1 MSVLDKLK
9 LYSRKPVAVIMA
21 ATLATSSVPVQAV
34 VQATPAY
41 AAPQQKADDQVDEVT
56 GGTFDSQTASIS
68 LVYDSDAEKAGS
80 YTLTKKDLLNLLEQ
94 QQGEALKALFTY
106 TKGGTDQFSQ
116 TIDDVV
122 ASFPVGDETKDAYTV
137 TETNY
142 KITDID
148 IKVAAAAGS
157 SIKVDA
163 TDDGWTISAAA
174 DVTNEALEI
183 TVTSISYQYN
193 FKYTHTFMEEVEV
206 EEPDV
211 PETPDGTEPGEGE
224 TGEPTDPTDPGSGEE
239 TTQPQYEEK
248 SEEVWYPGS
257 SAEDFTVEASGVIN
271 AGTLPAPSVTVT
283 AVDYWAGAEDSAGEA
298 EAEGVTVP
306 ELTYGEG
313 SQKAT
318 VWGNGWANLDYEVTY
333 DGDAEDY
340 FTVDISRERAGSGF
354 NRRYSYVA
362 TVTPK
367 RASDED
373 MTFTVTFKKH
383 WSGREVG
390 AVTVTVPAIQKKQI
404 SIGLD
409 EQPFRLQ
416 DAQEKTIL
424 VDANERVL
432 EAVNEV
438 EDKLGNES
446 LSEDYYA
453 SAELGGDF
461 DNQGVADQSPTVTL
475 APSEENA
482 DAFAN
487 YTITAPSNVT
497 IKAIQDVAWADSGLA
512 LASEHNEA
520 SDAIDLTADNADTW
534 VKKIPTAS
542 WDGYELAY
550 ATPAVPTTA
559 DEFASSVALSGGD
572 GIHSVTMYA
581 LSSDNVV
588 SQITGV
594 SYRLDTLAPQL
605 NGADVD
611 YDVKHGTFV
620 FGDQRVGVSFSL
632 VDLIKANAEDSKDTL
647 EALQSGVNTGSVTAE
662 YDDGKNGTTLAADLT
677 NDGSEYSFSIT
688 GDRDVNTADIRIHAS
703 DVAGNVLDTTAD
715 DNNGIPTSI
724 TKLVAESTGPS
735 MSVSWD
741 SSDATNGKYYNH
753 NRTLTVTIT
762 EAFFNYTQQYAND
775 QVIFTVERNGET
787 AMAIHPTDFTHVSGD
802 TYSYTLAFTDDADYV
817 VSSMHV
823 EDIVGH
829 AATGEGDT
837 FTIDKTAPTMQV
849 TFDNNNVANG
859 NYYNAARTATITI
872 TEHNFDPNLVNIT
885 TTASAGN
892 GGEVGQP
899 AVSGWSSSG
908 DTHTATVTF
917 PGQGVYTLA
926 VDGMDLATNELT
938 PYSCPEFVVDTIE
951 PEITISGVENLT
963 AYADAVSPAV
973 AVHDTNLSD
982 ATDIHVEVVGV
993 SPYGESANPFSAAPA
1008 FTATDANVEWGNPD
1022 EAKPNDNVYT
1032 VVVQAVDLAGNTSD
1046 EAVTFSVN
1054 RFGSTYVISDETG
1067 KMLDQYLKHD
1077 NTTDVRVTEI
1087 NPSGLDESKTSV
1099 ELTRDTSNTTLKADE
1114 DYTTDEGTETGW
1126 SQYVYTVDRD
1136 NYDAD
1141 GVYRVLFHSQDVA
1154 GNISEN
1160 AMKDK
1165 NAEEAGATAEV
1176 NFAVDDTA
1184 PLASF
1189 ADLSNAE
1196 PYNESSH
1203 TAKVT
1208 FEDNLMLDHAVVEI
1222 DGQEVATFDA
1232 EQLANSTTQEFTINE
1247 STGERSIKVT
1257 VWDAAG
1263 NEGEASMDKVVV
1275 TTNAFELWRRNTPLF
1290 AGTLA
1295 VAAVAVAGI
1304 AFGIVKKRKKDDEET
1319 NA

>member
-41 AAPQQKADDQVDEVT
+41 AAPQQKAGGQASGELNTDAGTITLTYDDHAWHGGEGECTITKDDILTMLKSQKASELASLFAYTPSGTNQISQAIDAMLTELAGADEKN
-56 GGTFDSQTASIS
+56 GTFAVTQQDGAY
-68 LVYDSDAEKAGS
+68 LV
-80 YTLTKKDLLNLLEQ
+80 NWN
-94 QQGEALKALFTY
+94 
-106 TKGGTDQFSQ
+106 
-116 TIDDVV
+116 V
-122 ASFPVGDETKDAYTV
+122 
-137 TETNY
+137 
-142 KITDID
+142 TDID
-148 IKVAAAAGS
+148 VDVAAA
-157 SIKVDA
+157 
-163 TDDGWTISAAA
+163 DDSVLEVEENRREGEWTVSADEGA
-174 DVTNEALEI
+174 DENLVI
-183 TVTSISYQYN
+183 TVNSISYEYQFN
-193 FKYTHTFMEEVEV
+193 YTHTYQEEVEPDPDP
-206 EEPDV
+206 EP
-211 PETPDGTEPGEGE
+211 EPGEGE
-224 TGEPTDPTDPGSGEE
+224 QPGEGETPGEGEQPGEGETPGGTEPEEPTF
-239 TTQPQYEEK
+239 EEK
-248 SEEVWYPGS
+248 TETAWYPSESKYESAALEQPGLPAPTVAVTASSFYNEEKYTFIAS
-257 SAEDFTVEASGVIN
+257 SAESGALTYQDTKEIQVLENRAYLWAVPTLNGEEFTEYETDTFKLTYEDGVFTVKAL
-271 AGTLPAPSVTVT
+271 A
-283 AVDYWAGAEDSAGEA
+283 AGEG
-298 EAEGVTVP
+298 ETLEIGWEYLNGDTICDFGTSNP
-306 ELTYGEG
+306 KITTLTISEIAP
-313 SQKAT
+313 KAI
-318 VWGNGWANLDYEVTY
+318 E
-333 DGDAEDY
+333 E
-340 FTVDISRERAGSGF
+340 F
-354 NRRYSYVA
+354 
-362 TVTPK
+362 
-367 RASDED
+367 
-373 MTFTVTFKKH
+373 
-383 WSGREVG
+383 
-390 AVTVTVPAIQKKQI
+390 
-404 SIGLD
+404 GLT

-416 DAQEKTIL
+416 AAQEDKIL
-424 VDANERVL
+424 EDANEQVRT
-432 EAVNEV
+432 AIKNTTGDEV
-438 EDKLGNES
+438 KK
-446 LSEDYYA
+446 DYYA
-453 SAELGGDF
+453 SASLGDDF
-461 DNQGVADQSPTVTL
+461 NNQGEANQTATVELTVNK
-475 APSEENA
+475 ENA

-487 YTITAPSNVT
+487 YTVTDPTKVT

-550 ATPAVPTTA
+550 ATSTVPTTA
-559 DEFASSVALSGGD
+559 DEFASSVVLSGGD

-594 SYRLDTLAPQL
+594 SYKLDTLAPQL

-632 VDLIKANAEDSKDTL
+632 VDLIKANADDSKDKL

-662 YDDGKNGTTLAADLT
+662 YDDGKNGATLAADLT

-688 GDRDVNTADIRIHAS
+688 GDRDVNTSDIHIHAS

-715 DNNGIPTSI
+715 DNNGIPTNI

-938 PYSCPEFVVDTIE
+938 PYTCPEFVVDTIE

-963 AYADAVSPAV
+963 AYADAVSPGV

-993 SPYGESANPFSAAPA
+993 SPYGESANPFSVAPA

-1067 KMLDQYLKHD
+1067 KMIDQYLKHD